1 MRKVRKVIE
10 EVRER
15 FPGEQ
20 DARARR
26 GGGEVEIWISANSN
40 QLEGTIICIY
50 EEADKKTMVR
60 EQDILLIFC

>member
-15 FPGEQ
+15 FSGEQ

-26 GGGEVEIWISANSN
+26 GAGKSRGISANSN

-60 EQDILLIFC
+60 EQDILLKFC